1 MEMETQEI
9 NKQMEMETQELN
21 KLPPISST
29 QYYERINN
37 QN

>member
-29 QYYERINN
+29 
-37 QN
+37 